1 MDRNKIHRDRITSI
15 VKSFKTKYDEG
26 FTWNEIQSISE
37 KFTSLNRDKFESA
50 LFGITCRMINEET
63 VIYSWDVVKAL
74 RCGLENRNLR
84 GYEWD

>member
-1 MDRNKIHRDRITSI
+1 MYRNKIHGDRITSI

>member
-50 LFGITCRMINEET
+50 LFGITCRMINDET
-63 VIYSWDVVKAL
+63 VIYPWDVEKAL
-74 RCGLENRNLR
+74 RCGLENRDLE

>member
-15 VKSFKTKYDEG
+15 VRSFKTKYDEG